1 MDYQRSQ
8 TAGVPPQIPN
18 TNKVVKPTGGKVNPT
33 ATGLVHTANRRNP
46 NRKTTNKLEEA
57 VGMPAKDLERDFP
70 EWIDSKIPGLA
81 NAKQDPATKTKLE
94 QAFSTMVK
102 SKNDLT
108 ALMTAFNSY
117 VSLAKQVTTQAPS
130 GNPDQDDNSDWES
143 IVPISRQYKIDDL
156 RKLIP
161 PELARQIKDLQ
172 LSPNALAAYI
182 NRP

>member
-8 TAGVPPQIPN
+8 TAGIPPQIPN

-46 NRKTTNKLEEA
+46 NRKLKESG
-57 VGMPAKDLERDFP
+57 GMPAKDLERDFP
-70 EWIDSKIPGLA
+70 EWINSKISGLSR
-81 NAKQDPATKTKLE
+81 AKQDPETNRKLE
-94 QAFSTMVK
+94 QAFSVMVN
-102 SKNDLT
+102 SKDDPT
-108 ALMTAFNSY
+108 ALQSAFNEY

-130 GNPDQDDNSDWES
+130 ENPEQDDDQDWENNLKPS
-143 IVPISRQYKIDDL
+143 EYYKIDEL

-161 PELARQIKDLQ
+161 PDLARQLKGLK
-172 LSPNALAAYI
+172 LSPQALVGYI